1 MVALRYKLFI
11 EELTSLVKTGE
22 VPLSRIDDAVERILR
37 VKFAAGLFEFPFSDR
52 SLLDTVG
59 SKVINSSAHSEFL
72 LPIVQAKFSFVTITT
87 FSIPFDIF

>member
-37 VKFAAGLFEFPFSDR
+37 VKFAAGLFEFPISDR

-59 SKVINSSAHSEFL
+59 SKVITSSAHSEFL
-72 LPIVQAKFSFVTITT
+72 LSIV
-87 FSIPFDIF
+87 